1 MQPVQLCRCYD
12 LLDEGTKEESSR
24 RKGPFVRASPIAEH
38 REESDCHEEN
48 GNIDGQGILSFANG
62 RYASIFPVAN
72 NYTPRSAEDSE
83 CQFLQAISIR
93 RSERALKCHARNNL
107 LPIDVVRF
115 AIPRDKMWLCEGAV
129 NGADF
134 HRTLLK
140 KSIILVA
147 PCFVYKFT
155 LVSWPSEE

>member
-1 MQPVQLCRCYD
+1 MTWIIIKCCASLAVKSAGKIKIERVLCQKGNSALAQPVQLCRCYD

-115 AIPRDKMWLCEGAV
+115 AIPRDKM
-129 NGADF
+129 
-134 HRTLLK
+134 
-140 KSIILVA
+140 
-147 PCFVYKFT
+147 
-155 LVSWPSEE
+155 